1 MTHIEVRCDKN
12 PIEESLAL
20 HRELK
25 SITNW
30 PVVYRVTSLGPWS
43 NQQPQNALAAAE
55 GCQHRLGDIHAAVR
69 ADTPW
74 RLLVIYWSVFPWAPE
89 EHSFTTAYT
98 AGASFSFFP
107 EVSIPLTQSNISR
120 RVEAL
125 DPDSCIG
132 NGSNTKEGV
141 RLEGI
146 RRHVN

>member
-1 MTHIEVRCDKN
+1 MTHIEVRYDKN

-43 NQQPQNALAAAE
+43 NQQSQNALAAAE

-69 ADTPW
+69 ADTPSSLACH
-74 RLLVIYWSVFPWAPE
+74 LLVCLAWAPE

-98 AGASFSFFP
+98 AGTSFSFFP
-107 EVSIPLTQSNISR
+107 EVSVPLTQSNISR

-132 NGSNTKEGV
+132 NGSNIKEGV
-141 RLEGI
+141 RLAGI